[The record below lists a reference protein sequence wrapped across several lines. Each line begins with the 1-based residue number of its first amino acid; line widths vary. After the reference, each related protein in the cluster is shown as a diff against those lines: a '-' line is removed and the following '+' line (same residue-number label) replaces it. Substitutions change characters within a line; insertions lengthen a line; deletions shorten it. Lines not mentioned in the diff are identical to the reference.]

1 MSNNYLSDEEFLEK
15 LPQIGE
21 GSEFRYETVVLPMGP
36 NDLARMLSEVQR
48 SYDETRSRISK
59 LTGIGIGMS
68 MIGRLRDII
77 SLESDILDALRD
89 RTADDIEEPYNYIVA
104 SMLWTVAR
112 INGDLSSLLDGI
124 CDGRVEDDP
133 DSGAMDDCLLKLRI
147 LKSRMDG
154 IPISS

>member
-48 SYDETRSRISK
+48 SYDETRSGISK

-104 SMLWTVAR
+104 STLWTVES
-112 INGDLSSLLDGI
+112 NVFL
-124 CDGRVEDDP
+124 E
-133 DSGAMDDCLLKLRI
+133 KLRPNLRYLI
-147 LKSRMDG
+147 
-154 IPISS
+154 